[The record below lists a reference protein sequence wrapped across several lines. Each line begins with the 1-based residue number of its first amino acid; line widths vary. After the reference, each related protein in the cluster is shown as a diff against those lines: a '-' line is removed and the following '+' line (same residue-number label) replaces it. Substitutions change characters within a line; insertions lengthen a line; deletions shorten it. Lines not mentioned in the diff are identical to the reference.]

1 MNPNMDP
8 KPEGIMPAGKNKILI
23 LGIGND
29 ILTDDGIGP
38 RLCDFLRERFS
49 DTVADFEK
57 LNVGG
62 LEVLEFI
69 DGYETVVIIDAI
81 KTVLGRI
88 GDIYL
93 FTPDHFK
100 ETLHISNLHDT
111 SFITALKLG
120 RSLEFNI
127 PGRILIIA
135 VEIKEDMVFS
145 ESFTSELAERYVE
158 VQENVMQHLEY
169 LVPEL
174 SRPPERSPLQVN

>member
-1 MNPNMDP
+1 MA
-8 KPEGIMPAGKNKILI
+8 AGKNKILI
-23 LGIGND
+23 LGIGNE

-38 RLCDFLRERFS
+38 RLSDFLRERYS
-49 DTVADFEK
+49 DSAADFEK

-81 KTVLGRI
+81 KTVFGRLG
-88 GDIYL
+88 DVYL
-93 FTPDHFK
+93 LTPEHFK
-100 ETLHISNLHDT
+100 ETLHLSNLHDT
-111 SFITALKLG
+111 SFITALELG
-120 RSLEFNI
+120 RHLEFSI

-145 ESFTSELAERYVE
+145 ERFTREIEEQYGEIQEKVMTYV
-158 VQENVMQHLEY
+158 QM

-174 SRPPERSPLQVN
+174 SESGSVHAK